1 MTTYHH
7 ETLCVG
13 EEEIVVIYTYR
24 IRKESLASDDI
35 DLDLVHDAI
44 FDLDSTIENAIESAI
59 LEDIGIVDETGEE
72 QNPWDEQ
79 KYSSLFESDILYE
92 Q

>member
-1 MTTYHH
+1 MATYHH

-44 FDLDSTIENAIESAI
+44 FDLDSTIEGAIETAI
-59 LEDIGIVDETGEE
+59 LEDIAMFDPDGEE
-72 QNPWDEQ
+72 QTPWDDS
-79 KYSSLFESDILYE
+79 KFSSIFESNILYE